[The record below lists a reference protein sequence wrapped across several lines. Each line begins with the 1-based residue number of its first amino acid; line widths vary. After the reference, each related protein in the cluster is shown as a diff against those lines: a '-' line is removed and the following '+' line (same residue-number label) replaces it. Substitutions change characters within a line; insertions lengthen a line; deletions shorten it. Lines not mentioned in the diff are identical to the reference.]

1 MELLYLLEGIRTP
14 FWDTVLGAITLFGE
28 ETLFILLAVILF
40 WCVDKRGGYYM
51 MATGFIGVVANQFLK
66 LWFRIPRPWVR
77 DPNFTIVESAREAA
91 SGYSFPSG
99 HTQAVMSSLG
109 VPAVITKKPWLRI
122 ACIALIALTAFSRM
136 YLGVHTPADVG
147 VSLIVGAVL
156 LAAIYPV
163 FYAKGNAVKRIY
175 ILFTCMIGLAVLFL
189 LFTELYPFPAD
200 IDAENYESGIK
211 NAYTMLGVSLA
222 LLISLHIDRKYI
234 RFKTQAPL
242 WAQLI
247 KVVGGLALLMLI
259 RILLKQP
266 LLTVFGGHHAAD
278 AIRYFLMMLF
288 AGCIWPLTFK
298 LYQDKGKKS

>member
-163 FYAKGNAVKRIY
+163 FLRQGQCGQANIHTFHLHDRA
-175 ILFTCMIGLAVLFL
+175 CGLIPA
-189 LFTELYPFPAD
+189 LYR
-200 IDAENYESGIK
+200 
-211 NAYTMLGVSLA
+211 A
-222 LLISLHIDRKYI
+222 LPLPRRYRRRK
-234 RFKTQAPL
+234 L
-242 WAQLI
+242 
-247 KVVGGLALLMLI
+247 
-259 RILLKQP
+259 
-266 LLTVFGGHHAAD
+266 
-278 AIRYFLMMLF
+278 
-288 AGCIWPLTFK
+288 
-298 LYQDKGKKS
+298 